1 MSIKTT
7 DKEPDGPG
15 KVRGKSL
22 EASLQLLGHTIQK
35 KKPETT
41 EIKPATPKKKNNT
54 ITHGKRAENSQ
65 LPLWS
70 DARRGIPNDLVRGA
84 LFTVGN
90 CRAERAFR
98 KNIKIA
104 TLGGVDVSYT
114 GEELRQDDE
123 DVFLQLVHL
132 ARLIP
137 LGGAIQFTAH
147 SLLKSLEWA
156 TNKPS
161 YDRLKR
167 TIQRLNA
174 TGLEI
179 SSNTGGYSGSLIRN
193 FDWREEDGS
202 SSRAWTVRL
211 EPKIVSLFGHV
222 KYSQIIWEK
231 RLQLGNLAK
240 WLHSFYYSHA
250 QPYPMKVETIHLLCG
265 STTKSRA
272 KFRQLLKK
280 SLNELLTV
288 EFLTEGAINP
298 ADDKVYVKRA

>member
-1 MSIKTT
+1 MAKQQNS
-7 DKEPDGPG
+7 
-15 KVRGKSL
+15 RGLSATLQRL
-22 EASLQLLGHTIQK
+22 EETLQK
-35 KKPETT
+35 KKPS
-41 EIKPATPKKKNNT
+41 IMPKRVST
-54 ITHGKRAENSQ
+54 ITKGKAAEIIQ

-70 DARRGIPNDLVRGA
+70 ETRRGIPNDLVRGA

-90 CRAERAFR
+90 CRSERAFR

-104 TLGGVDVSYT
+104 TLSGVDVSYT

-132 ARLIP
+132 ARLVP
-137 LGGAIQFTAH
+137 LGGSIEFTAH

-161 YDRLKR
+161 YDRLKN
-167 TIQRLNA
+167 TIQRLTA

-179 SSNTGGYSGSLIRN
+179 SSDTGGYSGSLIRD
-193 FDWREEDGS
+193 FTWKEEDGS
-202 SSRAWTVRL
+202 SSRKWKVRL
-211 EPKIVSLFGHV
+211 EPRIVSLFGHV

-250 QPYPMKVETIHLLCG
+250 NPYPMKVETIHLLCG

-280 SLNELLTV
+280 SLAELI
-288 EFLTEGAINP
+288 EIGFLKDGFIKKE
-298 ADDKVYVKRA
+298 DDKVFVTRA

>member
-1 MSIKTT
+1 MLDQPEKTRAGT
-7 DKEPDGPG
+7 
-15 KVRGKSL
+15 L
-22 EASLQLLGHTIQK
+22 EASLQLLGKTIKKNKSEKTKINTASLK
-35 KKPETT
+35 KK
-41 EIKPATPKKKNNT
+41 IST
-54 ITHGKRAENSQ
+54 ITVGKSAESAQ

-90 CRAERAFR
+90 CRSERSFR
-98 KNIKIA
+98 KNITIA
-104 TLGGVDVSYT
+104 TLGGVDVTYT

-132 ARLIP
+132 ARLVP
-137 LGGAIQFTAH
+137 LGGAIKFTAH

-161 YDRLKR
+161 YDRLKK

-179 SSNTGGYSGSLIRN
+179 SSNTGGYSGSLIRS

-202 SSRAWTVRL
+202 ASRAWTVKL

-250 QPYPMKVETIHLLCG
+250 HPYPMKVETIHLLCG

-288 EFLTEGAINP
+288 EFLTEGGINP